1 MLEDL
6 RRQIDQIDEEI
17 LALLTKRAQIALK
30 VGETKKKEGLPLFI
44 PGREEN
50 VFRRLIEM
58 NKGPFPN
65 RSVELVFREIVSACL
80 AIQHPVK
87 VAFLGPE
94 ATFTHQAGAEFFGL
108 GVEYIPMRYVD
119 GIFEAVER
127 GQVDFGVV
135 PFENSTEGVVSHT
148 LDMFLSSEVKICG
161 EVYLQVTHNLL
172 SLSGSLNEVEVIYSH
187 PHATAQCRKWITSAL
202 PRVRIVDMP
211 STAEA
216 ALRAKEDPKGAAIA
230 SEMAAGLYGLK
241 IAARKIEDLSENYT
255 RFLVLGM
262 QSDEP
267 TGNDKTS
274 LLVSISDEVGALHRI
289 LEGFAQYGINLTKI
303 ESRPSRL
310 RPWDYVFFIDL
321 EGHCKDENVAKA
333 LTHVGKLSLAT
344 KVLGSYPVKRPI
356 TP

>member
-1 MLEDL
+1 VLKDL
-6 RRQIDQIDEEI
+6 RRQIDEIDQEI
-17 LALLTKRAQIALK
+17 LALLTRRAEIALK
-30 VGETKKKEGLPLFI
+30 VGETKRKEGLPLFI

-50 VFRRLIEM
+50 VFKRLIEM
-58 NKGPFPN
+58 NHGPFPS

-80 AIQHPVK
+80 AIQHPVR

-94 ATFTHQAGAEFFGL
+94 ATFTHQAGAEYFGL
-108 GVEYIPMRYVD
+108 GVEYIPIKYVD

-148 LDMFLSSEVKICG
+148 LDMFLSSQVKICG

-172 SLSGSLNEVEVIYSH
+172 SLSGSLKDVEVIYSH
-187 PHATAQCRKWITSAL
+187 PHATAQCRKWITSTL

-216 ALRAKEDPKGAAIA
+216 ALRAKEDSKGAAIA

-241 IAARKIEDLSENYT
+241 ITARKIEDLSENYT

-262 QSDEP
+262 EGDRP
-267 TGNDKTS
+267 TGHDKTS
-274 LLVSISDEVGALHRI
+274 LLVSISDEVGALHKI
-289 LEGFAQYGINLTKI
+289 LQGFAEHGINLTKI

-321 EGHCKDENVAKA
+321 EGHCDDEKVSNA
-333 LTHVGKLSLAT
+333 LSYVEKHSLAI
-344 KVLGSYPVKRPI
+344 KVLGSYPVKRPKD
-356 TP
+356 P

>member
-1 MLEDL
+1 VLEDL
-6 RRQIDQIDEEI
+6 RRQIDEIDGEI
-17 LALLTKRAQIALK
+17 LALLNKRAKIALK
-30 VGETKKKEGLPLFI
+30 VGETKRKEGLPLFI

-50 VFRRLIEM
+50 VFKRLGEM
-58 NKGPFPN
+58 NPGPFPN

-94 ATFTHQAGAEFFGL
+94 ATFTHQAGVEYFGL

-148 LDMFLSSEVKICG
+148 LDMFLSSEVQICG
-161 EVYLQVTHNLL
+161 EVYLKVTHNLL
-172 SLSGSLNEVEVIYSH
+172 SMSGSLKEVEVIYSH

-241 IAARKIEDLSENYT
+241 IAARQIEDLSENYT

-262 QSDEP
+262 QGEEP
-267 TGNDKTS
+267 TGEDKTS
-274 LLVSISDEVGALHRI
+274 LLVSISDEVGALHKI
-289 LEGFAQYGINLTKI
+289 LQGFAENRINLTKI

-321 EGHCKDENVAKA
+321 EGHSKDERVSKA
-333 LTHVGKLSLAT
+333 LERVKEVSLAM
-344 KVLGSYPVKRPI
+344 KVLGSYPVKRANKP
-356 TP
+356 